1 MLIFSPKLTALAQ
14 SLDEIGKRSVEI
26 LPDQIN
32 DGTKPRMYE
41 LESRMIAKE
50 SAIRFAPA

>member
-14 SLDEIGKRSVEI
+14 PLDEIGKKSVEI

-41 LESRMIAKE
+41 LESRMIARE